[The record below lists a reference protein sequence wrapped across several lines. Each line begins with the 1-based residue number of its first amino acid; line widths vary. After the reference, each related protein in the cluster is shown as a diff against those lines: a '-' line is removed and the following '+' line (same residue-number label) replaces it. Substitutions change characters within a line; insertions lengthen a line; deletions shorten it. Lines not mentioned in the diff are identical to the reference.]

1 MDSGENKLTRL
12 NNKMEAIELL
22 QVTSYP
28 CGSWKTMSL
37 NQAKYITLIH
47 AARYISDL

>member
-1 MDSGENKLTRL
+1 MKINLTHL

-28 CGSWKTMSL
+28 CFSREKMPL
-37 NQAKYITLIH
+37 NHAKYVTLIP
-47 AARYISDL
+47 AARYIFDL